1 MWNQFSYDD
10 FSVIVQTTKPHGLPT
25 RKFDV
30 RMIRLIYTTSS
41 KNVRKKDF
49 YKDVLVNSR
58 KFATCKEP
66 KKFAKKNTFI
76 LRFISTEKFNQ
87 KFYYRGLKLTSVN
100 SNWLK

>member
-1 MWNQFSYDD
+1 MRNQFSYDD
-10 FSVIVQTTKPHGLPT
+10 FSVIPQTTEPHGLPT

-30 RMIRLIYTTSS
+30 RMIRLIHTTCS
-41 KNVRKKDF
+41 KNFRKKDF

-66 KKFAKKNTFI
+66 KKFAKKNSFI

-87 KFYYRGLKLTSVN
+87 NFYYRGLKLTSVN